1 MSALR
6 VLLPDDYRAAET
18 LAYHGRDSASLS
30 ERVVGTRIE
39 KVLELE
45 SGPAL
50 LALDLHPGE
59 ARAQFDRDL
68 SEPERAAALGIVHR
82 MLGLQSDP
90 AGFEQLTAA
99 ALLAAARPGLRIPLT
114 ATVFEAVCWAVIG
127 QQINL
132 TFAAT
137 LRRAMIGLAGRP
149 HAPSGLVAHPRQEEV
164 AALDPA
170 VLTTRQFSRSKA
182 RYLVDTAAAIASGA
196 LPLERLAEAGPAEAE
211 AALTALRGIGPWT
224 ARYILLRGFG
234 FADVAPVGDSGLAT
248 GLQRLHGLDARP
260 SVAAQEALMRDFA
273 PHRSLAT
280 LHLWASL
287 ADQPAE
293 RRLQPV
299 SAA

>member
-1 MSALR
+1 MRIAL
-6 VLLPDDYRAAET
+6 PGDYRAAET
-18 LAYHGRDSASLS
+18 LAYHGRDSSSLS

-39 KVLELE
+39 KVLDLE
-45 SGPAL
+45 GGPVL
-50 LALDLHPGE
+50 VALDLGPGE
-59 ARAQFDRDL
+59 AVARFDRDL
-68 SEPERAAALGIVHR
+68 SEAECAAALTIVQR
-82 MLGLQSDP
+82 MLGLLSDP
-90 AGFEQLTAA
+90 AGFESLPAA
-99 ALLAAARPGLRIPLT
+99 SVLAAARPGLRIPLT

-132 TFAAT
+132 AFAAT
-137 LRRAMIGLAGRP
+137 LRRAMIALAGQP
-149 HAPSGLVAHPRQEEV
+149 HAPSGLIAHPRPDAV

-170 VLTTRQFSRSKA
+170 LLTARQFSRSKA

-196 LPLERLAEAGPAEAE
+196 LSLDPLAEQGPEEAE

-224 ARYILLRGFG
+224 ARYVLLRGFG
-234 FADVAPVGDSGLAT
+234 FPDIAPVGDSGLAT

-260 SVAAQEALMRDFA
+260 PVAAQEALMRDFA

-287 ADQPAE
+287 ADPEAE
-293 RRLQPV
+293 RLPAV